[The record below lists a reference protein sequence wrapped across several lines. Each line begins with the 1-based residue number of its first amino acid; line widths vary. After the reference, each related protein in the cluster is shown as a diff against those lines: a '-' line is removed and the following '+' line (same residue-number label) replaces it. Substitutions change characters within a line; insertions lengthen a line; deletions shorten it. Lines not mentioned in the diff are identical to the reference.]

1 VIPIPDS
8 SRPSGL
14 QLAAALG
21 VPYREGFVKNRYIGR
36 TFIMPGQAVRTRSVR
51 QKLNPMAMEFGGKNV
66 LLVDDSIVRGTT
78 SREIVQMARES
89 GARKVFFASAAPPVR
104 FPNVYG
110 IDMPTRAELIA
121 AHRSEDEVA
130 REIGADALIYQ
141 DLDALKDAVRR
152 CNPKL
157 TSFETSCFDGHYIT
171 GDITTDYLRS
181 IEVQRHAKR
190 DSGDDEAPQ
199 LDLNL
204 AA

>member
-1 VIPIPDS
+1 
-8 SRPSGL
+8 
-14 QLAAALG
+14 
-21 VPYREGFVKNRYIGR
+21 
-36 TFIMPGQAVRTRSVR
+36 MPGHAVRTRSVR
-51 QKLNPMAMEFGGKNV
+51 QKLNPMSMEFSGKNV

-121 AHRSEDEVA
+121 AHRSEDEVT
-130 REIGADALIYQ
+130 RELGADALIYQ
-141 DLDALKDAVRR
+141 DLEALKDAVRQA
-152 CNPKL
+152 NPRL
-157 TSFETSCFDGHYIT
+157 TSFETSCFDGVYVT
-171 GDITTDYLRS
+171 GDVTTDYLRA
-181 IEVQRHAKR
+181 IEIHRDATR
-190 DSGDDEAPQ
+190 DSSEDAETAQ